1 MNKFTWNPFFYQ
13 GFFCLGFP
21 EVVYCHYSGDECHD
35 AFITENLMD
44 VGKWTTYIHNGGLYL
59 LREYSFY
66 FLGYITCKTEDLKLD
81 SNGKDFL
88 KSSLGTVKLPEVHYL
103 LREKI
108 FKT

>member
-44 VGKWTTYIHNGGLYL
+44 VGKWTTYIMETCWGNIL
-59 LREYSFY
+59 FY

-88 KSSLGTVKLPEVHYL
+88 KSSLGTVKLSEVHYL
-103 LREKI
+103 LREKF